1 MTQDLGAVA
10 WPVRTDR
17 LTLRPAVAD
26 DLERTWQIRRL
37 PEVGEWLGHDFS
49 DHDAYADLF
58 LKPDRLS
65 TTLIIEHDGRVIG
78 DLMLLLEDPWAQSDV
93 ADQAKNMQAM
103 LGWVLDPAYGGQGY
117 ATEAVA
123 EVLRICFEDL
133 GLHRVRALCFA
144 DNVPS
149 WRLMERL
156 GMRREEYAVRDSL
169 HRTRGWLD
177 GMTYALLADEWH
189 AAH

>member
-1 MTQDLGAVA
+1 MTQDLSAVR

-17 LTLRPAVAD
+17 LTLRPATAD

-37 PEVGEWLGHDFS
+37 PEVAEWLGHDFS
-49 DHDAYADLF
+49 DHDEYAERF
-58 LKPDRLS
+58 LAPDRLA
-65 TTLIIEHDGRVIG
+65 TTLVIELDGRLIG

-93 ADQAKNMQAM
+93 ADQAKNVQAM

-133 GLHRVRALCFA
+133 RLRRVRALCFA

-177 GMTYALLADEWH
+177 GMTYALLADEWR
-189 AAH
+189 AAR